1 MVVFVLKCHMP
12 VRFALLLMLLP
23 LACRA
28 DDLPPVFVKWMENQ
42 QKMGRNIQVTF
53 KQERRTPVLKE
64 PVKTEGRFW
73 KMLDG
78 RFRYELGSPATTVMI
93 YDGTKLLLKEG
104 KDAKWET
111 LDPDDKRATV
121 WKRVLGSRSADREAL
136 QTNFKSSV
144 TQQEAHFATIALVP
158 RPLLM
163 RKHLKQIDMQ
173 IEPEGERMYLLRV
186 IQGDGAVLTI
196 QFEPPQTITGPTAAL
211 FSAK

>member
-1 MVVFVLKCHMP
+1 MP
-12 VRFALLLMLLP
+12 FRFAFLIILLP
-23 LACRA
+23 LASRA

-42 QKMGRNIQVTF
+42 QKMGRNIEVSF

-78 RFRYELGSPATTVMI
+78 RFRYELGSPVTTVMI
-93 YDGTKLLLKEG
+93 YDGSKLLLKEG
-104 KDAKWET
+104 KDAPWQT
-111 LDPDDKRATV
+111 LDPEDKRATV
-121 WKRVLGSRSADREAL
+121 WKRVLGSREADRESL

-144 TQQEAHFATIALVP
+144 TQQEAHFATITLVP

-173 IEPEGERMYLLRV
+173 IEPDGERMYLLRV
-186 IQGDGAVLTI
+186 IQGDGAELTI
-196 QFEPPQTITGPTAAL
+196 QFDPPKTITGRAEAL
-211 FSAK
+211 FSTK